1 MLLSCIYLSS
11 KFLFL
16 VENSFVSLTQACIGM
31 AHSLSRNL
39 IQFDVKRND
48 KPIMQS
54 YSLIDTME
62 KNLNTFAMR
71 LKEWY
76 GYHFPELNKIVTDNE
91 VYARVVHIIGNK
103 ESLSQDMVGS
113 LEEVIGDGELA
124 QRVYDM
130 SQISV
135 GNDLGEVDEECLKAF
150 GAYVVGHYDFKKQMQ
165 GFMKEKMD
173 FIVPNLT
180 ALIGESVN
188 QLKRF

>member
-1 MLLSCIYLSS
+1 MQKLTL
-11 KFLFL
+11 L
-16 VENSFVSLTQACIGM
+16 VEKGFMSLTQACIGM

-62 KNLNTFAMR
+62 KNLNTFVMR

-76 GYHFPELNKIVTDNE
+76 GYHFPELTKLVPENE
-91 VYARVVHIIGNK
+91 VYSRTVHYIGNR
-103 ESLSQDMVGS
+103 ESLSEDKVGE
-113 LEEVIGDGELA
+113 LEEIVGDGEIA
-124 QRVYDM
+124 QRIWDC
-130 SQISV
+130 SQNSI
-135 GNDLGEVDEECLKAF
+135 GNELGEVDEECMKAF
-150 GAYVVGHYDFKKQMQ
+150 GEYVVSHYDFKKQMQ

-173 FIVPNLT
+173 FITPNLT

-188 QLKRF
+188 FNHSNLDF